1 MGYAKTGQRG
11 CGIHLRQFSR
21 AFIFDDGKNMATFV
35 SIDACMMN
43 HGVKKAVSILDFISP
58 EICPCSISIL
68 YKMTKKKMNNIL
80 RQQFKRVLLKF

>member
-43 HGVKKAVSILDFISP
+43 HGVKKAVSILDFISL
-58 EICPCSISIL
+58 EICPCSTFFIMKKIL
-68 YKMTKKKMNNIL
+68 KE
-80 RQQFKRVLLKF
+80 